1 MMFGDVINVLFTS
14 VVILWIVKTSKG
26 KIDHRTKELIAIVIG
41 LVIIGNLAGFL
52 IVQSGSRWALTYTLS
67 FVFVQWVILWSF
79 ARNF

>member
-14 VVILWIVKTSKG
+14 VVILWIVKTYKG

-41 LVIIGNLAGFL
+41 LIIIGNLAGFL

-67 FVFVQWVILWSF
+67 FVLVQWVILWSF

>member
-14 VVILWIVKTSKG
+14 V
-26 KIDHRTKELIAIVIG
+26 DHRTKELIAIVIG
-41 LVIIGNLAGFL
+41 LIIIGNLAGFL

>member
-14 VVILWIVKTSKG
+14 VVILWIVKTY
-26 KIDHRTKELIAIVIG
+26 KELIAIVIG
-41 LVIIGNLAGFL
+41 LIIIGNLAGFL

>member
-1 MMFGDVINVLFTS
+1 MSLTFYLRLLLF
-14 VVILWIVKTSKG
+14 LWIVKTYKG

-41 LVIIGNLAGFL
+41 LIIIGNLAGFL

>member
-1 MMFGDVINVLFTS
+1 MMFGD
-14 VVILWIVKTSKG
+14 VILWIVKTYKG

-41 LVIIGNLAGFL
+41 LIIIGNLAGFL

>member
-41 LVIIGNLAGFL
+41 VMS
-52 IVQSGSRWALTYTLS
+52 V
-67 FVFVQWVILWSF
+67 
-79 ARNF
+79 